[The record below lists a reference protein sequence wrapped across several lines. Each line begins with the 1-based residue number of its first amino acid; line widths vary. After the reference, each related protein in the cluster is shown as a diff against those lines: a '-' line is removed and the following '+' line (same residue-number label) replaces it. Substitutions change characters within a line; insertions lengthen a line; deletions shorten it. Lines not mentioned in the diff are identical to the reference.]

1 MSIGLGI
8 KYIGRSGA
16 MPYSSHSSDAL
27 SADDLEMRIATLL
40 QPWVEQD
47 GILAADDY
55 RALMGFLADNAD
67 RFEVVEA
74 ARFLGYRNPDKVAV
88 FLRHD
93 IDLDL
98 CGAVVMSGIEQQHGF
113 RSSYFIL
120 HNECAY
126 YGRFLPDGEFERY
139 AIADSYIARLQALGQ
154 DVGLHID
161 PLGITGWAA
170 VNGIAAMVHEIERLR
185 RLGIKVSS
193 VCSHNSNSVYNA
205 MNQDVF
211 AGANLS
217 GQTHV
222 MCRGYRFRLGAID
235 PERIGI
241 VCLCDFLV
249 TNRTLPTTPSVSPY
263 GYVVDRQPA
272 FKLLYDTSFSL
283 IVGRRWQIGGR
294 SDFVDGRLEFDN
306 AEIGEVLLRV
316 SPGSKIV
323 LNIHPMYYGARAGA
337 TPGL

>member
-1 MSIGLGI
+1 MGIGIGF
-8 KYIGRSGA
+8 KYIGRSGV
-16 MPYSSHSSDAL
+16 MPYRSHGSDAL
-27 SADDLEMRIATLL
+27 SADDLEIRIATLL
-40 QPWVEQD
+40 RPWVEQQ

-55 RALMGFLADNAD
+55 RDLMGFLADND
-67 RFEVVEA
+67 KRFEVVEA
-74 ARFLGYRNPDKVAV
+74 GRFLGYQNPEKVAV

-126 YGRFLPDGEFERY
+126 YGRFLPDTVFERY
-139 AIADSYIARLQALGQ
+139 TIADAYIARLQALGQ

-170 VNGIAAMVHEIERLR
+170 VNGIAAMVYEIERLR
-185 RLGIKVSS
+185 GLGIRMSS
-193 VCSHNSNSVYNA
+193 VCSHNSSSVYNA

-211 AGANLS
+211 AGANRT

-222 MCRGYRFRLGAID
+222 MCKGYRFGLGDID
-235 PERIGI
+235 PARIGI
-241 VCLCDFLV
+241 DHLCDFLV
-249 TNRTLPTTPSVSPY
+249 TDRLQAVPATVSAY
-263 GYVVDRQPA
+263 GYVIDCQPS
-272 FKLLYDTSFSL
+272 FRLLYDTSFSL
-283 IVGRRWQIGGR
+283 MIGQRWEVGGR
-294 SDFVDGRLEFDN
+294 SDYLDDRLQFDN
-306 AEIGEVLLRV
+306 ADMGDALLRV
-316 SPGSKIV
+316 PRGSKIV
-323 LNIHPMYYGARAGA
+323 LNIHPMYYGARAGV